1 MGASRLLPQ
10 LQREVAALEVQSALS
25 TLRILSGLQRYHRVI
40 GVPVDLSDE
49 ERVLKLIERV
59 RLLIAIDDDMPVE
72 IKLNT
77 QPALKMLEAAIQS
90 DDVGSQQQ
98 ASGYY
103 SLLYDEL
110 ADNPNL
116 EALLSAMRVFLP
128 YL

>member
-1 MGASRLLPQ
+1 MAQ
-10 LQREVAALEVQSALS
+10 
-25 TLRILSGLQRYHRVI
+25 
-40 GVPVDLSDE
+40 DLSDE

-72 IKLNT
+72 TKLNT
-77 QPALKMLEAAIQS
+77 QPALKMLEAAIVAE
-90 DDVGSQQQ
+90 DAGSRAQ
-98 ASGYY
+98 ASSYY
-103 SLLYDEL
+103 SLLYSEL

>member
-1 MGASRLLPQ
+1 MTQ
-10 LQREVAALEVQSALS
+10 
-25 TLRILSGLQRYHRVI
+25 
-40 GVPVDLSDE
+40 DLSDE

-72 IKLNT
+72 TKLNT
-77 QPALKMLEAAIQS
+77 QPALKMLEAAIIS
-90 DDVGSQQQ
+90 DEIGSREQ
-98 ASGYY
+98 ASSYY
-103 SLLYDEL
+103 SLLYSEL